1 MEIVLNFFNYHKDNI
16 IFFEFRIRCIMLIL
30 GNLRISMQWFIQ
42 YSLISYLLG

>member
-30 GNLRISMQWFIQ
+30 EILYKYRIFKT
-42 YSLISYLLG
+42 

>member
-30 GNLRISMQWFIQ
+30 DNLTKFLTN
-42 YSLISYLLG
+42 YFDVF